1 MEADEEGPVILV
13 DGWGDAS
20 VILVDGWGDVDDVGC
35 SLVER
40 WCDED
45 GVGGCAADVSTY
57 KITSSLLSPI
67 NYFTYD
73 LNVKLS
79 TQVTSFRVSADLVSC
94 FLNTN
99 FSSLHLILYICCNNC
114 HYNSYFP
121 TIMETVSIS
130 VILHYQL
137 K

>member
-1 MEADEEGPVILV
+1 MTRLVGGADEEGPVILV

-73 LNVKLS
+73 LNVKNYRHRSLLS
-79 TQVTSFRVSADLVSC
+79 EYLQ
-94 FLNTN
+94 
-99 FSSLHLILYICCNNC
+99 I
-114 HYNSYFP
+114 
-121 TIMETVSIS
+121 
-130 VILHYQL
+130 
-137 K
+137 